1 MSDLDIARAAT
12 PEPAAGIASTL
23 GLSEGDIDLYGR
35 HKAKIH
41 LDAADRR
48 SRGGEGKYVV
58 VTAMTPTRYGEGK
71 TTTTI
76 GLSQALNA
84 LGHTSIATIR
94 QPSMGPTFG
103 IKGEPAGGA
112 RQVIPM
118 DEMTCT

>member
-12 PEPAAGIASTL
+12 PEPAAGIASKL
-23 GLSEGDIDLYGR
+23 GLSDGDIDLYGR

-41 LDAADRR
+41 LDAVDRR

-76 GLSQALNA
+76 GLSQALDA

-103 IKGEPAGGA
+103 IKGGAAGRRPRPGH
-112 RQVIPM
+112 PHG
-118 DEMTCT
+118 